1 MSFRLSLAALV
12 LGVLASA
19 PARPVD
25 LERGQVLYENH
36 CRMCHESIAFKR
48 QDKIARN
55 YDEVRAQVVRW
66 QTNTSL
72 RWSAEDIDNV
82 ASYVARTYYKIP
94 CPAC

>member
-1 MSFRLSLAALV
+1 MSFRLSLAALL

>member
-1 MSFRLSLAALV
+1 MSFRLSLAALL

-82 ASYVARTYYKIP
+82 ATYVARTYYKIP

>member
-1 MSFRLSLAALV
+1 MSFRLSLAALL

-25 LERGQVLYENH
+25 LERGHVLYENH